1 MALKKKTK
9 SEESSNGAGAPA
21 MPATDQPVPEFY
33 ANSIFINVSPFEL
46 ELQNL
51 LVDSQQ
57 AVKGAVNVR
66 MSPQTAYTL
75 SRALNKQLEEYERQ
89 CGPIALP
96 AELRE
101 AMD

>member
-1 MALKKKTK
+1 MALKKKT
-9 SEESSNGAGAPA
+9 SPTDNGAPSV
-21 MPATDQPVPEFY
+21 PESDQPVPEFY

-57 AVKGAVNVR
+57 KVKGAVNIR

-75 SRALNKQLEEYERQ
+75 ARALNKQLDEYEKQ
-89 CGPIALP
+89 IGPISLP
-96 AELRE
+96 DELRE
-101 AMD
+101 AMV